1 MQLSWF
7 DNDATQLSDGFPRR
21 MVLLDCETTGGNATR
36 NRIIEIGLLVIEEGK
51 LMERWQTFVDPQ
63 TTLPPFI
70 QKITG
75 INPRMLIG
83 APIFSDIA
91 EQLLEHLND
100 RALVAHNARFDYG
113 FLKNEFARIG
123 IKFSTKPLCSVKFSR
138 ALFPQFNRHGLSHII
153 KRFDLTIENRHRA
166 MDDAEMIYQFFLKSS
181 ALFSAEEIAATCKQQ
196 LKKPALPMNLPSS
209 EIDKLPASAGVYYFY
224 DANGVLLYVG
234 KSVHIRNRVMSHFN
248 QDHKNPKDLQMSA
261 KITHVDFKKTPS
273 DFGAQIFES
282 NQIKALSPLYNRR
295 LRKVKK
301 MHQLHTSEDQNGYH
315 RLSITAV
322 DVSEGIAETNI
333 GLFRSPRQATQ
344 KLASLA
350 DEFTLCHKLLG
361 LEPAP
366 SGKNPKPCFR
376 AQLNKCWGA
385 CHAKE
390 EASSYNQRLSAAL
403 KDYQLKIW
411 PYPGPILIK
420 EQNPEDSD
428 NQAIHLIDNWRYI
441 AQLRDA
447 SELYEHDLQLATQT
461 GSAAVENSF
470 QPPRDD
476 THFDLDIYFILV
488 RFLTDSKRLTM
499 NNLRILPLA
508 KVGDDHS
515 Y

>member
-1 MQLSWF
+1 
-7 DNDATQLSDGFPRR
+7 
-21 MVLLDCETTGGNATR
+21 
-36 NRIIEIGLLVIEEGK
+36 
-51 LMERWQTFVDPQ
+51 
-63 TTLPPFI
+63 
-70 QKITG
+70 
-75 INPRMLIG
+75 
-83 APIFSDIA
+83 
-91 EQLLEHLND
+91 
-100 RALVAHNARFDYG
+100 
-113 FLKNEFARIG
+113 
-123 IKFSTKPLCSVKFSR
+123 
-138 ALFPQFNRHGLSHII
+138 
-153 KRFDLTIENRHRA
+153 
-166 MDDAEMIYQFFLKSS
+166 
-181 ALFSAEEIAATCKQQ
+181 
-196 LKKPALPMNLPSS
+196 
-209 EIDKLPASAGVYYFY
+209 
-224 DANGVLLYVG
+224 
-234 KSVHIRNRVMSHFN
+234 
-248 QDHKNPKDLQMSA
+248 
-261 KITHVDFKKTPS
+261 
-273 DFGAQIFES
+273 
-282 NQIKALSPLYNRR
+282 
-295 LRKVKK
+295 

-385 CHAKE
+385 CQAKE